1 MPKEGHGPVS
11 VNGLYEISSELHNKL
26 NAEKNLRAI
35 HHICMENNIPF
46 IHKRLDDVEPSPDGY
61 DFARDAR
68 HVGRKTHLMAA
79 QQFKDMYENI

>member
-1 MPKEGHGPVS
+1 
-11 VNGLYEISSELHNKL
+11 
-26 NAEKNLRAI
+26 
-35 HHICMENNIPF
+35 MENNIPF
-46 IHKRLDDVEPSPDGY
+46 IHKRLDDVELSPDGY